1 MKGEIIN
8 FGKFFDWQ
16 RLFFFVTALLFTIF
30 PTVLFGNLLWRVG
43 IEQGLWPVSFL
54 FAILTWNISWGATHS
69 LVGFFKRRREAR
81 RPAETCLDP
90 DNPGSVAVVLP
101 VYNEDPRRVFAGLKT
116 MYESLQKQKGAE
128 FFDFYILSD
137 STKPERWLEEEQ
149 SWAALCRDL
158 KAFGRIYYRRRS
170 VNTDKK
176 AGNLLE
182 FCESWG
188 ARYRYMVTLDADSI
202 MSGETLTALYRRM
215 EADTR
220 IGILQTAPKIVYSES
235 FWGRLQQFSNHFYG
249 PVFIAG
255 LNFWQG
261 GQGNYWGH
269 NAIIRMA
276 PFIEH
281 CALPDLPGREPFGGK
296 ILSHDFVE
304 AALMQRAGFEV
315 RLADDLEGSYEE
327 CPQDMVEH
335 AKRDRRWCQGNMQH
349 FWLLFSRGL
358 TFASRLHLGNGIM
371 GYASSLLWALF
382 LVLSGI
388 LMYNRVRSNLSL
400 LPTSGFGDLF
410 RIPLSDHGLLVA
422 GVTFSLLFLPKVLA
436 LLDAFLSEGRTRV
449 FGGGIR
455 CTLSV
460 LLEIVSS
467 ALVAPIMM
475 LYHGQF
481 VVFTAL
487 GKGVGWS
494 TQNRLAGDGLS
505 LYDAFVSHRGH
516 AIVGIAFTLLAR
528 QVSESFLYWTLPVS
542 GAMVLAPIVSWISS
556 KPSIGRWLRRMGILE
571 TPVEHEVSEELV
583 AVHAYEEDWKRKNW
597 IFEETDSVAGLMNA
611 AVDPYLNSIRV
622 TLARESESTLDA
634 ANAERLGESLL
645 FKGVEGLRASEC
657 KLVLGDADLMS
668 WLHRQV
674 WTLDPED
681 LHESWEPL
689 FNRYSWMQLQR
700 VG

>member
-1 MKGEIIN
+1 MKRGIVSI
-8 FGKFFDWQ
+8 GQFFDWQ
-16 RLFFFVTALLFTIF
+16 RLFFFVTALLFTVF

-43 IEQGLWPVSFL
+43 IEEGLWPVSLL

-69 LVGFFKRRREAR
+69 LVGFFKRRRPLR
-81 RPAETCLDP
+81 RPVDVSLEQEH
-90 DNPGSVAVVLP
+90 PGSVAVVLP
-101 VYNEDPRRVFAGLKT
+101 VYNEDPRRVFAGLKA
-116 MYESLQKQKGAE
+116 MYESLQKQEGAE
-128 FFDFYILSD
+128 VFDFYILSD

-149 SWAALCRDL
+149 SWATLCRDL
-158 KAFGRIYYRRRS
+158 KAFGRINYRRRS

-188 ARYRYMVTLDADSI
+188 MRYRYMVTLDADSV
-202 MSGETLTALYRRM
+202 MSGETLMTLYRRM

-276 PFIEH
+276 PFMEH

-315 RLADDLEGSYEE
+315 RLAEDLEQSYEE

-358 TFASRLHLGNGIM
+358 TFASRLHLANGIM

-400 LPTSGFGDLF
+400 LPTSGVGDWF
-410 RIPLSDHGLLVA
+410 QIPLSDHGLLVA
-422 GVTFSLLFLPKVLA
+422 GVTFSLLFLPKLLA

-516 AIVGIAFTLLAR
+516 AIVGVAFTLLAR

-542 GAMVLAPIVSWISS
+542 GAMVLAPFVSWILS
-556 KPSIGRWLRRMGILE
+556 KPSIGGWLKRIGILV
-571 TPVEHEVSEELV
+571 TPVEHKVEEELV
-583 AVHAYEEDWKRKNW
+583 AVRENESEWKRKNW
-597 IFEETDSVAGLMNA
+597 IFEDTDSVAGLMNA
-611 AVDPYLNSIRV
+611 VVDPYLNAIRV
-622 TLARESESTLDA
+622 TLAGESKSSLDA
-634 ANAERLGESLL
+634 GSAERMGKALL
-645 FKGVEGLRASEC
+645 YRGVNGLSSSEC
-657 KLVLGDADLMS
+657 KLVLGDAELMS
-668 WLHRQV
+668 SLHRQV

-681 LHESWEPL
+681 LHPSWGPL
-689 FNRYSWMQLQR
+689 FRRYSWVQLQR

>member
-1 MKGEIIN
+1 MKSGN
-8 FGKFFDWQ
+8 VSFGQFFDWQ
-16 RLFFFVTALLFTIF
+16 RLFFFVTALLFTVF

-43 IEQGLWPVSFL
+43 IEEGLWPVSLL

-69 LVGFFKRRREAR
+69 LVGFFKRRRQAR
-81 RPAETCLDP
+81 KPLEVSLDKE
-90 DNPGSVAVVLP
+90 NPGSVAVVLP
-101 VYNEDPRRVFAGLKT
+101 VYNEDPRRVFAGLKA
-116 MYESLQKQKGAE
+116 MYESLQQQAGSE
-128 FFDFYILSD
+128 VFDFYILSD

-149 SWAALCRDL
+149 SWASLCRDL

-188 ARYRYMVTLDADSI
+188 LRYRYMVTLDADSI
-202 MSGETLTALYRRM
+202 MSGETLMSLYRRM

-276 PFIEH
+276 PFMEH

-315 RLADDLEGSYEE
+315 RLAEDLEASYEE
-327 CPQDMVEH
+327 CPQDIVEH

-358 TFASRLHLGNGIM
+358 TFASRLHLANGIM
-371 GYASSLLWALF
+371 GYASSLLWGLF
-382 LVLSGI
+382 LILSGI
-388 LMYNRVRSNLSL
+388 LMYNRVRSGLSL
-400 LPTSGFGDLF
+400 LPTSGVGDWF
-410 RIPLSDHGLLVA
+410 QIPLSDHGLLVA

-436 LLDAFLSEGRTRV
+436 LLDAFLSDGRTRV
-449 FGGGIR
+449 FGGWLR
-455 CTLSV
+455 CSLSV
-460 LLEIVSS
+460 LLEIVCS

-505 LYDAFVSHRGH
+505 LLDAFAAHKGH
-516 AIVGIAFTLLAR
+516 AMVGVAFTILAR

-542 GAMVLAPIVSWISS
+542 GAMVLAPLVSWILS
-556 KPSIGRWLRRMGILE
+556 KPSIGAWLRRIGVLV
-571 TPVEHEVSEELV
+571 TPVEHKVEPELV
-583 AVHAYEEDWKRKNW
+583 AVKENEQEWKRKNW
-597 IFEETDSVAGLMNA
+597 IFEESDPVVGLMNA
-611 AVDPYLNSIRV
+611 AVDPYLNAIRV
-622 TLARESESTLDA
+622 ALARETESSLDA
-634 ANAERLGESLL
+634 GSSERLEESLL
-645 FKGVEGLRASEC
+645 YKGVEGLRASEC
-657 KLVLGDADLMS
+657 KLVLGDANLMS
-668 WLHRQV
+668 RLHREV
-674 WTLDPED
+674 WTLDPDD
-681 LHESWEPL
+681 LHESWRPL
-689 FNRYSWMQLQR
+689 FQRYSWGQLQR
-700 VG
+700 VV

>member
-1 MKGEIIN
+1 MKSDKAN
-8 FGKFFDWQ
+8 SVHFFDWQ

-30 PTVLFGNLLWRVG
+30 PTALFANLLWRVG
-43 IEQGLWPVSFL
+43 IEQGLWPVTFL
-54 FAILTWNISWGATHS
+54 FLVLTWNISWGATHS
-69 LVGFFKRRREAR
+69 LVGFFKRRKRARLPKPADPNRE
-81 RPAETCLDP
+81 
-90 DNPGSVAVVLP
+90 NPGSVAIVLP

-116 MYESLQKQKGAE
+116 MYKSLQKEEASE
-128 FFDFYILSD
+128 VFDFFILSD

-149 SWAALCRDL
+149 SWATLCRDL
-158 KAFGRIYYRRRS
+158 KAFGRINYRRRS

-202 MSGETLTALYRRM
+202 MSGETLAALYQRM

-269 NAIIRMA
+269 NAIIRLA

-304 AALMQRAGFEV
+304 AALMQRAGYEV

-371 GYASSLLWALF
+371 GYASSLLWATF

-388 LMYNRVRSNLSL
+388 LMYNRVRSQLSF
-400 LPTSGFGDLF
+400 LPTAGFGDLF
-410 RIPLSDHGLLVA
+410 DLALADHASLVA
-422 GVTFSLLFLPKVLA
+422 AVSFSLLFLPKVLA
-436 LLDAFLSEGRTRV
+436 LLDAYLTKGRTKV

-455 CTLSV
+455 CFLSV
-460 LLEIVSS
+460 LLEVVTS

-487 GKGVGWS
+487 GKGVGWT
-494 TQNRLAGDGLS
+494 TQNRSAGDGLS
-505 LYDAFVSHRGH
+505 LADAFRAHRGH
-516 AIVGIAFTLLAR
+516 ALVGVAATLLAR

-542 GAMVLAPIVSWISS
+542 GAMVLAPFVSWMVS
-556 KPSIGRWLRRMGILE
+556 KPSIGRWLARKRILE
-571 TPVEHEVSEELV
+571 TPVECETSEELK
-583 AVHAYEEDWKRKNW
+583 AVPIHEKEWTRVNW
-597 IFEETDSVAGLMNA
+597 IFDETDGASGLMNA
-611 AVDPYLNSIRV
+611 VVDPYLNAIRV
-622 TLARESESTLDA
+622 TLARESISPLDKA
-634 ANAERLGESLL
+634 SSERMGNALL
-645 FKGVEGLRASEC
+645 FKGAESLRPAEL

-668 WLHRQV
+668 WLHREV
-674 WTLDPED
+674 WTIDPVKLD
-681 LHESWEPL
+681 SAWGPL
-689 FNRYSWMQLQR
+689 FRRYSWGQTSAIH
-700 VG
+700 